1 MYHVKHFVFNS
12 FQENTYLVYNS
23 ALDCI
28 IIDPGFSTD
37 VERDEFMGFMD
48 FNKLKPILLLNTH
61 CHIDHIFGNQFI
73 YEKYGLD
80 LYIHP
85 EERKIINFADQISVL
100 YGFNYISFKGNIK
113 YLNDLDVLDYNL
125 DKIKIIHVPGH
136 SPGSICYYFK
146 NEGFIISGDVL
157 FKGSIGRTDFPYAN
171 HNQLIKSIKEQLL
184 VLPEETI
191 VYPGHGD
198 KTTIGNEI
206 TLNPYL

>member
-37 VERDEFMGFMD
+37 VERDEFMDFMD

-85 EERKIINFADQISVL
+85 EERKIIDFAVQISVL
-100 YGFNYISFKGNIK
+100 YGFNYISFKGNFK

-157 FKGSIGRTDFPYAN
+157 FKESIGRTDFPYAN
-171 HNQLIKSIKEQLL
+171 HNQLIKSIKERLL